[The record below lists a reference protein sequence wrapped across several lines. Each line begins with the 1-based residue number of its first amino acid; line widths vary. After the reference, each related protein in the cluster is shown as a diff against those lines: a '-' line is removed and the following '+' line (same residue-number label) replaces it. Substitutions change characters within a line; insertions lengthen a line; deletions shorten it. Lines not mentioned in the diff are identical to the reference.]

1 MFSLFKNILFR
12 KPKDSADR
20 KKMCDE
26 LMSKIQD
33 NNFEM
38 GGIASSIRQLRAQ
51 RSRFITEFNYD
62 RQLSS
67 LNYKYEELYRTNQKY
82 SKQLQ
87 ILLEE

>member
-1 MFSLFKNILFR
+1 MYNLFKNILFR
-12 KPKDSADR
+12 KPKDSEDR

-26 LMSKIQD
+26 LLSKIQE

-51 RSRFITEFNYD
+51 RSRFITEFNYE
-62 RQLSS
+62 RQISN

-82 SKQLQ
+82 GKQLK